1 MSRRPY
7 FSIGVTTFDRHEL
20 LIETLKSV
28 LGQTFGDFEVL
39 VGNDNPAIPLTQAV
53 LGISDPRIRIL
64 NHPTN
69 LGEIGN
75 MNELLAQSSG
85 AYFTWLADDDLYATT
100 FLQAVR
106 DAHLRYEA
114 PAVVFTN
121 YDSGTECQP
130 ESVDY
135 QGRIMQMEGRVFL
148 RKYLSRNLRTLGCY
162 GVFET
167 QYLRSLGGMTKLG
180 NGFSPYSDNLLVIR
194 SGALEKLCYIDAS
207 LLFFRT
213 HPDSISYSS
222 DDVEAYVTAQ
232 EDLCAHAIQTL
243 DVSTLQLDRRRNV
256 YDLLSHWCLIFIS
269 HVLMRSDRN
278 RGSFYW
284 GYAKFLHK
292 YSSGLGLDR
301 VRLYALTL
309 KLALK
314 HEMLALMGKLSSR
327 SQ

>member
-1 MSRRPY
+1 MSGRPY
-7 FSIGVTTFDRHEL
+7 FSIGVTTFDRREL
-20 LIETLKSV
+20 LNETLKSI

-39 VGNDNPAIPLTQAV
+39 VGNDNPSISLTPDV

-64 NHPTN
+64 NHPIN

-75 MNELLAQSSG
+75 MNELLAQSRG

-106 DAHLRYEA
+106 DAHLRHEA
-114 PAVVFTN
+114 PTAVFTN
-121 YDSGTECQP
+121 YDSGTACQP
-130 ESVDY
+130 ESVDF
-135 QGRIMQMEGRVFL
+135 QGRVFPMEGRVFL

-162 GVFET
+162 GVFESR
-167 QYLRSLGGMTKLG
+167 YLHSLGGMTKLG
-180 NGFSPYSDNLLVIR
+180 NGFSPYSDNLLAIR
-194 SGALEKLCYIDAS
+194 AGALEKLCYIDAP

-222 DDVEAYVTAQ
+222 DDVEAYATAQ
-232 EDLCAHAIQTL
+232 EDLCAHAIQIL
-243 DVSTLQLDRRRNV
+243 DASTLQSDRRRNI

-284 GYAKFLHK
+284 RYAKFLYK
-292 YSSGLGLDR
+292 YSSGLGSDR
-301 VRLYALTL
+301 VRLFALTL
-309 KLALK
+309 KLALM

-327 SQ
+327 PR